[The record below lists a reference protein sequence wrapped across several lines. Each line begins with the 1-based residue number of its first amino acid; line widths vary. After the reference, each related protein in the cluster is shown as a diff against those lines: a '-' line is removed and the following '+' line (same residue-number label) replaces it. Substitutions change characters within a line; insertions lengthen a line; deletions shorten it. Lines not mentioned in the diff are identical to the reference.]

1 MEELIERHKYNF
13 SVIFTFYVILK
24 DYVDKLL
31 TRQNWDGLISSEIR
45 NLYNDIAK
53 EYGKKDF
60 ANSYLQRHTK
70 TNDFFIEF
78 ESLYKIR
85 PELIEGLSIE
95 SANAILGNIKADYDS
110 YIARRM
116 EVIEEIEKLKA
127 TIEDQDTLRNYLDE
141 FMQVDGF
148 NKGQLFEIISYSILH
163 EYFKSF
169 GFSLN
174 RFSTT
179 FSNDGGIDFIAQNCV
194 FQVTYNPTI
203 KKIRADLEKLPEV
216 DRVMV
221 LPNLRGNI
229 KDILDE
235 NELVLGIITQDELLE
250 HFFPRVF
257 NMNLS
262 ERLIDTIVF
271 ELNREL

>member
-1 MEELIERHKYNF
+1 MNKLIEKHKYNF
-13 SVIFTFYVILK
+13 SVIITFYVLLY
-24 DYVDKLL
+24 DFVDNL
-31 TRQNWDGLISSEIR
+31 TAHQNWNGLISSEIR
-45 NLYNDIAK
+45 KRYNDIAK

-70 TNDFFIEF
+70 TNDFFIEKK
-78 ESLYKIR
+78 SYYKIR

-95 SANAILGNIKADYDS
+95 SAKEILKKIKANYDS
-110 YIARRM
+110 FLEKRI
-116 EVIEEIEKLKA
+116 EVIREIEKLKD
-127 TIEDQDTLRNYLDE
+127 TIEDKDTLKNNLNN
-141 FMQVDGF
+141 FMNIDGF

-194 FQVTYNPTI
+194 YQVTFNPTK
-203 KKIRADLEKLPEV
+203 KKIEGDLEKLPEV
-216 DRVMV
+216 NRVMV
-221 LPNLRGNI
+221 LPELKKEIRT
-229 KDILDE
+229 ILSE
-235 NELVLGIITQDELLE
+235 NKLVLGIITQEELLK

-257 NMNLS
+257 NMCLS